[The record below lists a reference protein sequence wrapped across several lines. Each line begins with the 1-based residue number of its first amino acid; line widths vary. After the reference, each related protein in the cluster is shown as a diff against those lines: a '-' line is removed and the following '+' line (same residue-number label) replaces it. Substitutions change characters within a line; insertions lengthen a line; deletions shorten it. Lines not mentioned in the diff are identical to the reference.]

1 MYSAGHAEGR
11 LRALAQE
18 WGLVAAQKEFWKVVP
33 RLSPETLNFLVFS
46 PLQLK

>member
-18 WGLVAAQKEFWKVVP
+18 WGLVVAQKELWKTFGAVSKP
-33 RLSPETLNFLVFS
+33 
-46 PLQLK
+46 